1 LNTPKK
7 EEILAAS
14 SPWVASL
21 LNFLPGIGTG
31 YIYQRRWLPYF
42 LTSGAVI
49 TWAILGL
56 FLQNKN
62 EPSNNEQLIGISGLF
77 LISIVTMIES
87 YLAQKKSMKLIN
99 NNGPKNKENKKKSWF
114 K

>member
-1 LNTPKK
+1 M
-7 EEILAAS
+7 AS
-14 SPWVASL
+14 SSAWVGSL

-49 TWAILGL
+49 AWFILGIIL
-56 FLQNKN
+56 KG
-62 EPSNNEQLIGISGLF
+62 EKESNQLNQLIGLSGLLF
-77 LISIVTMIES
+77 ISLITSVEA
-87 YLAQKKSMKLIN
+87 YLAHKKALGKTQETT
-99 NNGPKNKENKKKSWF
+99 KNLEKESKGWF

>member
-1 LNTPKK
+1 MKIIKK
-7 EEILAAS
+7 EEILASS

-49 TWAILGL
+49 TWFALGL
-56 FLQNKN
+56 FLQDEKD
-62 EPSNNEQLIGISGLF
+62 PSNTEQLIGISGLF
-77 LISIVTMIES
+77 LISIVTMVES
-87 YLAQKKSMKLIN
+87 YFAQKKSTKLIN
-99 NNGPKNKENKKKSWF
+99 DFEKDNQGNKNKSWF

>member
-1 LNTPKK
+1 M
-7 EEILAAS
+7 AS
-14 SPWVASL
+14 SSAWVGSL

-49 TWAILGL
+49 AWFILGII
-56 FLQNKN
+56 LQGEK
-62 EPSNNEQLIGISGLF
+62 ESNQLDQFIGLSGLLF
-77 LISIVTMIES
+77 ISLITAVEA
-87 YLAQKKSMKLIN
+87 YLAHKKALGKTQEIT
-99 NNGPKNKENKKKSWF
+99 KNLEKESKGWF

>member
-1 LNTPKK
+1 LQILNKDVV
-7 EEILAAS
+7 LAS
-14 SPWVASL
+14 SSAWVGSL

-49 TWAILGL
+49 AWLILGIIL
-56 FLQNKN
+56 KG
-62 EPSNNEQLIGISGLF
+62 EKESNQLNQFIGLSGLLF
-77 LISIVTMIES
+77 ISLITSVEA
-87 YLAQKKSMKLIN
+87 YLAHKKALSKTQQIT
-99 NNGPKNKENKKKSWF
+99 KNLEKESKSWF